1 MRSDLVRVARLG
13 GLCVLAASGAIAL
26 AGARAPN
33 GESDNHLEREVV
45 RLRAHFDSVDSE
57 LRMHGVSRLTPV
69 QLERR
74 GRLITWLKQYRD
86 AGSFPINDR
95 FPGRSVPFFRD
106 SKGTLCAMAYL
117 IDRSGRG
124 DIVDR
129 IASTRNNAFIPEL
142 ADDPALVA
150 WLDNAGLD
158 VAEAARIQ
166 PGYDFPPFTTD
177 ANRVSSD
184 FAIATVLLGGGSL
197 AASTVN
203 VVSPSLVSEVAG
215 LLVGGGAILHGIN
228 HLDQNRGTKR
238 VANASIITGS
248 MSVAA
253 SLASYIRSRM
263 RTKANGDHSSLNREG
278 RVSRV
283 IISPTVMPTQSS
295 YRLGLAATASF

>member
-1 MRSDLVRVARLG
+1 MRSDLVRVARLS
-13 GLCVLAASGAIAL
+13 GLCLVVASGAIAL
-26 AGARAPN
+26 GAARAPK
-33 GESDNHLEREVV
+33 GEYDNHLRKEVV

-57 LRMHGVSRLTPV
+57 LRTRDVSRLSPAQRT
-69 QLERR
+69 QRQ
-74 GRLITWLKQYRD
+74 RLVTWLEEYRN
-86 AGSFPINDR
+86 AGVFPINDR
-95 FPGRSVPFFRD
+95 FQGRLVPFFRD

-117 IDRSGRG
+117 IDRSGRR
-124 DIVDR
+124 DIVDKV
-129 IASTRNNAFIPEL
+129 ASSRNNAFIPEL
-142 ADDPALVA
+142 TDDPALVA
-150 WLDNAGLD
+150 WLDSNGLT

-166 PGYDFPPFTTD
+166 PAYNFPPFPQD

-215 LLVGGGAILHGIN
+215 LFVGGGAILHGIN

-248 MSVAA
+248 VSVAA
-253 SLASYIRSRM
+253 SVASYIRSR
-263 RTKANGDHSSLNREG
+263 TKAKAAERRS
-278 RVSRV
+278 SRV
-283 IISPTVMPTQSS
+283 IISPAVMPTQSS

>member
-1 MRSDLVRVARLG
+1 MRSDLVRAVRSGSLCLMVAF
-13 GLCVLAASGAIAL
+13 GAIAL
-26 AGARAPN
+26 AGARVPN
-33 GESDNHLEREVV
+33 GESDNHLRGEVV

-57 LRMHGVSRLTPV
+57 LRMRDASRLTPV

-74 GRLITWLKQYRD
+74 GRLITWLVEYRN
-86 AGSFPINDR
+86 AGLFPINDR
-95 FPGRSVPFFRD
+95 FPGRLVPFFRD

-124 DIVDR
+124 DIVEK

-150 WLDNAGLD
+150 WLDSAGLE
-158 VAEAARIQ
+158 VTEAARIQ
-166 PGYDFPPFTTD
+166 PAYDFPPFTTD

-184 FAIATVLLGGGSL
+184 FAIATLLLGGGSL

-238 VANASIITGS
+238 VANASIIAGS
-248 MSVAA
+248 VSLAA
-253 SLASYIRSRM
+253 SVGSYVRSRM
-263 RTKANGDHSSLNREG
+263 RAKASAPRSSLDRER
-278 RVSRV
+278 RVSRMIV
-283 IISPTVMPTQSS
+283 SPTLMPAQSS

>member
-1 MRSDLVRVARLG
+1 MRSDLVRAARLG
-13 GLCVLAASGAIAL
+13 SLCLIVASGAVAL
-26 AGARAPN
+26 GGARAPI
-33 GESDNHLEREVV
+33 ELDNHLRREVV

-57 LRMHGVSRLTPV
+57 LRARDVSGLTPA
-69 QLERR
+69 QRAQR
-74 GRLITWLKQYRD
+74 QRLIGWLAEYRD
-86 AGSFPINDR
+86 AGVFPINDR
-95 FPGRSVPFFRD
+95 FPGRLVPFFRD

-124 DIVDR
+124 DIVDQ

-142 ADDPALVA
+142 ADDPALAA
-150 WLDNAGLD
+150 WLNSAGLE
-158 VAEAARIQ
+158 VTEAARIQ
-166 PGYDFPPFTTD
+166 PAYDFPPFTTD

-215 LLVGGGAILHGIN
+215 LLVGGGAILQGIN

-248 MSVAA
+248 VSVAA
-253 SLASYIRSRM
+253 SLASYVRSRM
-263 RTKANGDHSSLNREG
+263 RTRANADRSSLNGEG

-283 IISPTVMPTQSS
+283 IISPTVMPAQSS

>member
-1 MRSDLVRVARLG
+1 MHTDFVRVARLAA
-13 GLCVLAASGAIAL
+13 LCVLVVSVAVTVG
-26 AGARAPN
+26 GARAP
-33 GESDNHLEREVV
+33 GAYDNHLRTEVV

-57 LRMHGVSRLTPV
+57 LRARDVSSLEPAQRV
-69 QLERR
+69 QRQ
-74 GRLITWLKQYRD
+74 RLIRWLEEYRD
-86 AGSFPINDR
+86 AGVFPVNDR
-95 FPGRSVPFFRD
+95 FPGQLVPFFRD

-117 IDRSGRG
+117 VDRSGRG

-129 IASTRNNAFIPEL
+129 VAKTRNNAFIPEL
-142 ADDPALVA
+142 AHDPALAA
-150 WLDNAGLD
+150 WLEHAGLD

-166 PGYDFPPFTTD
+166 PAYNFPPFTPD
-177 ANRVSSD
+177 PNRVSSD

-203 VVSPSLVSEVAG
+203 VVSPSLVSQVAG

-248 MSVAA
+248 ASVAA
-253 SLASYIRSRM
+253 SVGSYLVSRM
-263 RTKANGDHSSLNREG
+263 RTKAAER
-278 RVSRV
+278 RTSRV
-283 IISPTVMPTQSS
+283 IISPTVMPLRST